1 MEATMFRR
9 YVRTDDLAEVIPVF
23 PLTGVVLLPRGTLP
37 LNIFEPRYLKMV
49 DDVMRGNRL
58 IGMIQPRTHENA
70 NTAPP
75 LFEIGGV
82 GRITTYSETDNARF
96 QIVLSG
102 LCRFRIAE
110 ELDVTTPYRQVR
122 ADYEPYAADLTEPE
136 DEGLDE
142 EQRQRLFGMLKTYLA
157 DRNLDADWE
166 SIKRAPAEHLVNALA
181 MICPFEPREKQALL
195 EAQSLS
201 ARTEALIALIA
212 MSSTDLPPTDK
223 GGAMQ

>member
-1 MEATMFRR
+1 MFRR

-23 PLTGVVLLPRGTLP
+23 PLTGAVLLPRGTLP
-37 LNIFEPRYLKMV
+37 LNVFEPRYLKMV
-49 DDVMRGNRL
+49 DDAMRGSRL
-58 IGMIQPRTHENA
+58 IGMIQPRIAETA
-70 NTAPP
+70 SNTPP

-110 ELDVTTPYRQVR
+110 ELTVATPYRQVR
-122 ADYEPYAADLTEPE
+122 ADYEPFAADLTEPE
-136 DEGLDE
+136 EEGLDGA
-142 EQRQRLFGMLKTYLA
+142 QRKRLFGMLKGYLA
-157 DRNLDADWE
+157 ARNLDTDWD
-166 SIKRAPAEHLVNALA
+166 SIKRAPSEHLVNALA

-201 ARTEALIALIA
+201 ARAEALMALIA
-212 MSSTDLPPTDK
+212 MAGTDLPPTDQ
-223 GGAMQ
+223 GGPLQ